1 MPQPKTPARES
12 SLPAPGPF
20 HLRVLGI
27 VLAGGKG
34 TRLFPLTRERAK
46 PAVPFGGKYRI
57 VDFVLSNFINSG
69 INSIYVLT
77 QFRSQSL
84 LQHLSEGWQF
94 GGLLK
99 SHFII
104 NVPAQMR
111 SHNESWYQGTAD
123 AIFQNINLIEQ
134 SDPHLVAI
142 FGADHIYRMNVASM
156 IDFHRAKQAEVTVA
170 AIPVPREQAREFG
183 VIETSED
190 GRIMAFHEKKADA
203 PTIPGDPTRVYAS
216 MGNYIFST
224 PTLLR
229 LLADDA
235 KQSGSHHDFGMDI
248 LPKLA
253 GNAPIYAY
261 NFEANRIPGEPEDS
275 VPYWRDVGTIEA
287 YYEANMDLN
296 QVKPALNLYN
306 REWPVRST
314 GYPDPPAKFVFDEDN
329 RRGEALDSIV
339 SGGCILSGGL
349 VRKSV
354 LGRGVRVHTGA
365 LVEGCVIMDN
375 CDIGRHAKVR
385 RAILDKN
392 VRIPADATGGLR
404 SRSRPRSRMAR
415 DRIRHRRHWP
425 RTQHRARW
433 PRCSRREC
441 ASRNFTYFPALS
453 SHSRPDSDSVILI
466 TRGCEAPD

>member
-1 MPQPKTPARES
+1 MTENNHEPQSAVGVQG
-12 SLPAPGPF
+12 SL

-34 TRLFPLTRERAK
+34 TRLYPLTRERAK

-57 VDFVLSNFINSG
+57 IDFVLSNFVNSG
-69 INSIYVLT
+69 IHSIYVLT

-99 SHFII
+99 SHFIT

-111 SHNESWYQGTAD
+111 SETESWYQGTAD
-123 AIFQNINLIEQ
+123 AIFQNINLVEQ

-142 FGADHIYRMNVASM
+142 FGGDHIYRMNIASM
-156 IDFHRAKQAEVTVA
+156 IDFHMAKQAEVSVA
-170 AIPVPREQAREFG
+170 AIPAPRHHAVEFG
-183 VIETSED
+183 VIEAGAD
-190 GRIMAFHEKKADA
+190 GRIMGFHEKNPNA
-203 PTIPGDPTRVYAS
+203 PTMPGDSTRVYAS

-224 PTLLR
+224 RTLLD
-229 LLADDA
+229 LLNEDA
-235 KQSGSHHDFGMDI
+235 KDSKSHHDFGRDI

-253 GNAPIYAY
+253 GKAPIYAY
-261 NFEANRIPGEPEDS
+261 NFETNRIPGEAGDS
-275 VPYWRDVGTIEA
+275 IPYWRDVGTIDA

-296 QVKPALNLYN
+296 HVKPDLNLYN

-314 GYPDPPAKFVFDEDN
+314 SYPDPPAKFVFDEDG

-349 VRKSV
+349 VRKS
-354 LGRGVRVHTGA
+354 LLSRGVRVHTGA
-365 LVEGCVIMDN
+365 SVEGCVIMDN

-392 VRIPADATGGLR
+392 VRIPANTEVGYDLEADKARGWHVTDSGIVVIGR
-404 SRSRPRSRMAR
+404 EHSPVPMA
-415 DRIRHRRHWP
+415 
-425 RTQHRARW
+425 AMF
-433 PRCSRREC
+433 
-441 ASRNFTYFPALS
+441 A
-453 SHSRPDSDSVILI
+453 
-466 TRGCEAPD
+466 

>member
-1 MPQPKTPARES
+1 MPERES
-12 SLPAPGPF
+12 ALAVEGTF
-20 HLRVLGI
+20 HIQVLGI

-57 VDFVLSNFINSG
+57 IDFVLSNFVNSG
-69 INSIYVLT
+69 IYSIYVLT

-84 LQHLSEGWQF
+84 LQHLGEGWQF
-94 GGLLK
+94 GGLLR

-111 SHNESWYQGTAD
+111 SENETWYQGTAD
-123 AIFQNINLIEQ
+123 AIFQNINLVEQ
-134 SDPHLVAI
+134 SNPHVVAI
-142 FGADHIYRMNVASM
+142 FGGDHIYRMNIASM
-156 IDFHRAKQAEVTVA
+156 IDFHMARHAEVTVA
-170 AIPVPREQAREFG
+170 AKPVAREYAAEFG
-183 VIETSED
+183 VIEAHED
-190 GRIMAFHEKKADA
+190 GRILAFHEKNPKA
-203 PTIPGDPTRVYAS
+203 PTMPGDANRVYAS

-224 PTLLR
+224 RTLLD
-229 LLADDA
+229 LLKADAQDPN
-235 KQSGSHHDFGMDI
+235 SRHDFGMDI

-261 NFEANRIPGEPEDS
+261 NFETNRIPGEAKDAI
-275 VPYWRDVGTIEA
+275 PYWRDVGTIEA

-296 QVKPALNLYN
+296 HIKPELNLYN

-314 GYPDPPAKFVFDEDN
+314 SYPDPPAKFAFDDPN
-329 RRGEALDSIV
+329 RRGEAIDSIV
-339 SGGCILSGGL
+339 SGGCILSGGV

-375 CDIGRHAKVR
+375 CDIGRHAKLR

-392 VRIPADATGGLR
+392 VRIPENTLIGYDLDAD
-404 SRSRPRSRMAR
+404 
-415 DRIRHRRHWP
+415 
-425 RTQHRARW
+425 RARGW
-433 PRCSRREC
+433 HVTDSGIVVISREHSTVPV
-441 ASRNFTYFPALS
+441 AALPA
-453 SHSRPDSDSVILI
+453 
-466 TRGCEAPD
+466 

>member
-1 MPQPKTPARES
+1 MPEKM
-12 SLPAPGPF
+12 LPVRRSTFAAQETL

-57 VDFVLSNFINSG
+57 IDFVLSNFVNSG

-99 SHFII
+99 SHFIT

-111 SHNESWYQGTAD
+111 SGNESWYQGTAD
-123 AIFQNINLIEQ
+123 AIFQNINLVEQ

-142 FGADHIYRMNVASM
+142 FGGDHIYRMNVASM
-156 IDFHRAKQAEVTVA
+156 IDFHMAKHAEVTVA
-170 AIPVPREQAREFG
+170 AIPMPRVQAGEFG
-183 VIETSED
+183 VIEADAD
-190 GRIMAFHEKKADA
+190 GRIMGFYEKNPKA
-203 PTIPGDPTRVYAS
+203 PTMPGDPSRVYAS
-216 MGNYIFST
+216 MGNYIFSAR
-224 PTLLR
+224 TLVD
-229 LLADDA
+229 LLKADA
-235 KQSGSHHDFGMDI
+235 KHPGSHHDFGMDI

-261 NFEANRIPGEPEDS
+261 NFETNRIPGEAEGS

-296 QVKPALNLYN
+296 DVKPELNLYN

-314 GYPDPPAKFVFDEDN
+314 SYPDPPAKFVFDEDN
-329 RRGEALDSIV
+329 RRGQALDSIV

-375 CDIGRHAKVR
+375 CDIGRHTKLR

-392 VRIPADATGGLR
+392 VRIPQDATVGYDLD
-404 SRSRPRSRMAR
+404 A
-415 DRIRHRRHWP
+415 D
-425 RTQHRARW
+425 RARGW
-433 PRCSRREC
+433 HVTESGIVVIGREHSPVPM
-441 ASRNFTYFPALS
+441 AAMFT
-453 SHSRPDSDSVILI
+453 
-466 TRGCEAPD
+466 